1 MKKNT
6 FFQIAIDG
14 PVAAGKGTIAKKLA
28 ARLKFLYVDT
38 GAMYRTAALL
48 CKQEKMEIEPKNETL
63 IVQKIKTADFHLQN
77 SIDEK
82 KQLFTLVT
90 LNGQDVSDSI
100 RTQAVSAATS
110 KIATL
115 AQVRKVM
122 VEKQQGLAEKFN
134 VVMEG
139 RDIGLRVLPT
149 AQIKIY
155 LTADLE
161 ERTARRAAQL
171 QAIGEKVMMKEIKKQ
186 IEERDAIDMNREVD
200 PLVIL
205 PEAIVIDTT
214 KITINQ
220 AVTQIAQLA
229 ENHPDYQA

>member
-48 CKQEKMEIEPKNETL
+48 GVQEKIDIKPENEAI
-63 IVQKIKTADFHLQN
+63 IVKKLKMADFHLQN
-77 SIDEK
+77 AIDK
-82 KQLFTLVT
+82 NNQLFTLVT
-90 LNGQDVSDSI
+90 LNGKDVSDLI
-100 RTQAVSAATS
+100 RTQAISLATA

-115 AQVRKVM
+115 PKVRKVM

-134 VVMEG
+134 IVMEG
-139 RDIGLRVLPT
+139 RDIGLRVLPK

-161 ERTARRAAQL
+161 ERTARRATQL
-171 QAIGEKVMMKEIKKQ
+171 RAMGEKVVIKEIKKQ

-220 AVTQIAQLA
+220 AVAQIAQLA